1 MLHELLVPLSTLNRW
16 ANILVTLGTLINT
29 IKHYLNCMDMKE
41 ILPSLSVELQMVV
54 WPKFPPLRAMKVF
67 LLTPV
72 LSLWQYAVSSIGEF
86 EWKTRWVMHHYWDN
100 DLYLPLF
107 FSKSPTLISLVKL
120 LLREFITC
128 SSENWEIGMAP
139 VDLFCFPLFSFLLL
153 ILRDTRDIL
162 SFVSAEIVL
171 EVVLSNDCYECYN
184 LRGLT
189 RIKRST
195 VLKVPL
201 A

>member
-1 MLHELLVPLSTLNRW
+1 MLYELLVPLSILNRW
-16 ANILVTLGTLINT
+16 ANILVTLGTLINS

-41 ILPSLSVELQMVV
+41 ILPSSSVELQMVV

-72 LSLWQYAVSSIGEF
+72 LSLRQYAVSSIGEF

-120 LLREFITC
+120 LLREFNSC
-128 SSENWEIGMAP
+128 SSENWDGSGWFVLLP
-139 VDLFCFPLFSFLLL
+139 LVFFPSTHPA
-153 ILRDTRDIL
+153 RYQRH
-162 SFVSAEIVL
+162 SIVC
-171 EVVLSNDCYECYN
+171 VCWDCSWSS
-184 LRGLT
+184 
-189 RIKRST
+189 II
-195 VLKVPL
+195 
-201 A
+201 